1 MATIKREPIGE
12 QHEKIV
18 VLLNKDDYSPAFEA
32 ALKNYARSANV
43 PGFRKGKVPAGMVR
57 KMYGQSVFQD
67 EVLRAAGRQI
77 DEYLNEQKLGIFAQ
91 PMIMPPAEPFRFDM
105 NKPEDFEFAF
115 EVGLKPEFSVPA
127 LESGQ
132 ALTLYKIRISDEML
146 DDEVKR
152 ITRRYGKVENP
163 DDITTKDN
171 IIYATFRP
179 TNETGEPVAGTE
191 AVEETI
197 LMEKLPLKLQEML
210 MGKQSGDS
218 LLFRPVDVATA
229 EELPVFMKDSLKN
242 DVAAAEHQYEL
253 KITKVGLL
261 VPHELDVMLFGEV
274 FPNDNITDEATFR
287 EKLREELAREYAR
300 AAESRLNDE
309 IYELLVHTT
318 PMTLPVPFL
327 KRWLR
332 EGGEKPRS
340 EAQVEQEFSGF
351 DHQLRWTLISD
362 KLLAESGV
370 TVSREEVLADIK
382 GRVLAHFGMTA
393 EDEAPWIDDYLK
405 KLSSD
410 EKTMNETYN
419 QLLFGKLFAWL
430 RGKFAVEEKEVSEK
444 EFMELARPHDAHHH
458 HH

>member
-1 MATIKREPIGE
+1 MATIKRENLGE
-12 QHEKIV
+12 HHDKV
-18 VLLNKDDYSPAFEA
+18 VVMLNKDDYSPAFEQ
-32 ALKNYARSANV
+32 ALKNYAKNANV

-67 EVLRAAGRQI
+67 EVLRAAGRQM
-77 DEYLNEQKLGIFAQ
+77 DDYLKEQSLGIFGQ
-91 PMIMPPAEPFRFDM
+91 PMIMPPSEPLRLDM
-105 NKPEDFEFAF
+105 NNPADFEFAF
-115 EVGLKPEFSVPA
+115 EIGLKPEFAIPA

-132 ALTLYKIRISDEML
+132 ALTLYKIHVSDEL
-146 DDEVKR
+146 VEDEIQR
-152 ITRRYGKVENP
+152 IARRYGKVENP
-163 DDITTKDN
+163 DSITTKDN
-171 IIYATFRP
+171 ILYATFRP
-179 TNETGEPVAGTE
+179 VNETGEPIEDTE

-218 LLFRPVDVATA
+218 LLIRPVDVATA

-242 DVAAAEHQYEL
+242 DVAAAEHYFEL

-274 FPNDNITDEATFR
+274 FPNDNIIDEAAFR
-287 EKLREELAREYAR
+287 EKLREELNREYAR

-309 IYELLVHTT
+309 IFELLVHNT
-318 PMTLPVPFL
+318 PMNLPVPFL

-340 EAQVEQEFSGF
+340 EAQVEQEFPGF

-362 KLLAESGV
+362 RLLAESGV
-370 TVSREEVLADIK
+370 TVDREEVLADVK
-382 GRVLAHFGMTA
+382 GRVMEHFGMTA
-393 EDEAPWIDDYLK
+393 EDDAPWINDYLK

-419 QLLFGKLFAWL
+419 RILFDKLFAWL

-444 EFMELARPHDAHHH
+444 EFLELARPHEGHHH
-458 HH
+458 H

>member
-1 MATIKREPIGE
+1 
-12 QHEKIV
+12 
-18 VLLNKDDYSPAFEA
+18 
-32 ALKNYARSANV
+32 
-43 PGFRKGKVPAGMVR
+43 
-57 KMYGQSVFQD
+57 
-67 EVLRAAGRQI
+67 
-77 DEYLNEQKLGIFAQ
+77 
-91 PMIMPPAEPFRFDM
+91 
-105 NKPEDFEFAF
+105 
-115 EVGLKPEFSVPA
+115 
-127 LESGQ
+127 
-132 ALTLYKIRISDEML
+132 
-146 DDEVKR
+146 
-152 ITRRYGKVENP
+152 
-163 DDITTKDN
+163 
-171 IIYATFRP
+171 
-179 TNETGEPVAGTE
+179 
-191 AVEETI
+191 
-197 LMEKLPLKLQEML
+197 
-210 MGKQSGDS
+210 
-218 LLFRPVDVATA
+218 
-229 EELPVFMKDSLKN
+229 MKDSLKN

-430 RGKFAVEEKEVSEK
+430 RGKFAVVEKEVSEK

-458 HH
+458 